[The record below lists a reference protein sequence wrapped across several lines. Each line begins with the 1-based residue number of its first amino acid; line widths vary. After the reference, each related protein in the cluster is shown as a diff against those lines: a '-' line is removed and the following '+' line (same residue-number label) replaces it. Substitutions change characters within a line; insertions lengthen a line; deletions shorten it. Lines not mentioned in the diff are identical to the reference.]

1 MQGISHRVFNS
12 VLASDLLILF
22 YSKNPLL
29 VSIVAGGMVLFSSF
43 PDKIEEFNLKHRG
56 ISHSL
61 IIYLL
66 LGALYYWFSIQFN
79 NYFDWIA
86 YIGYGLVAGSVGH
99 ILADMFSKRGIRIL
113 GAKFNYSLYT
123 TGKVSEQIFLF
134 GFAIL
139 NYLLIYWFV
148 FCK

>member
-86 YIGYGLVAGSVGH
+86 YIGYGLVAGSIGH
-99 ILADMFSKRGIRIL
+99 ILADMFSIRGVRIL
-113 GAKFNYSLYT
+113 GAKFNYNLYS
-123 TGKVSEQIFLF
+123 TGKASEQIFLF
-134 GFAIL
+134 GFALL

-148 FCK
+148 FSK

>member
-22 YSKNPLL
+22 YNKNPLL

-66 LGALYYWFSIQFN
+66 LGALYFWFSIQFN

-86 YIGYGLVAGSVGH
+86 YFGYSLVAGSIGH

-113 GAKFNYSLYT
+113 GAKFNYGLYT
-123 TGKVSEQIFLF
+123 TGKASEQIFLF
-134 GFAIL
+134 GFALL